1 MTGPSGLHPQARAHL
16 TATATAPGIATLSV
30 SDARLAALGYLDLQR
45 PAPAM
50 AQVQHRFI
58 PGPTA
63 DLPVRIYRPTQDR
76 GPRPVIVVLHGSGWV
91 IGNLDLVDEPARVLA
106 RDTGYVVLAVNYQKA
121 PEHPFPI
128 PLQDC
133 VSTVRWVHSHA
144 SELGVDPNRLA
155 VVGDSAG
162 GNLAAATTA
171 ELAGTDVTIAAQAL
185 LYPVLDQR
193 MAAPSYADFAHGFGL
208 DAADMAWF
216 WNHYV
221 DVGDGADP
229 RVSPLRANNFGHL
242 PPTFVAT
249 ASHDVLR
256 DEAEAYAGLLLD
268 AGVDVIAQRHPGMI
282 HGFWWMD
289 GVLDDSRTLQ
299 KDLASFL
306 VDRLSRSPESKSL

>member
-16 TATATAPGIATLSV
+16 AATATAPGIATLSV

-76 GPRPVIVVLHGSGWV
+76 GPQPVIVVLHGSGWV

-171 ELAGTDVTIAAQAL
+171 ELAGTDVAIAAQAL
-185 LYPVLDQR
+185 LYPALDRR
-193 MAAPSYADFAHGFGL
+193 MAAPSYTDFAHGFGL

-221 DVGDGADP
+221 DVGNGADP

-256 DEAEAYAGLLLD
+256 DEAEAYAGLLRD
-268 AGVDVIAQRHPGMI
+268 ADVDVVAQRYPGMI

-299 KDLASFL
+299 RDLASFL
-306 VDRLSRSPESKSL
+306 VDRLSR

>member
-1 MTGPSGLHPQARAHL
+1 MTEPALHPQARAHL
-16 TATATAPGIATLSV
+16 AAAATAPSIATLSV
-30 SDARLAALGYLDLQR
+30 PDARLAALGYLDLQR

-76 GPRPVIVVLHGSGWV
+76 GPHPVIVVLHGSGWV
-91 IGNLDLVDEPARVLA
+91 IANLDLVDEPARVLA

-121 PEHPFPI
+121 PEHPFPV

-144 SELGVDPNRLA
+144 SELGVDPYRLA

-171 ELAGTDVTIAAQAL
+171 ELAGTDVTVAAQAL
-185 LYPVLDQR
+185 LYPALDRR
-193 MAAPSYADFAHGFGL
+193 MAAPSYTDFGRGFGL
-208 DAADMAWF
+208 DAVDMAWF
-216 WNHYV
+216 WNHY
-221 DVGDGADP
+221 GAGGSDDP
-229 RVSPLRANNFGHL
+229 RISPLRASSFARL

-256 DEAEAYAGLLLD
+256 DEAEAYAGLLRD
-268 AGVDVIAQRHPGMI
+268 AGVDVVAQRYPGMI

-289 GVLDDSRTLQ
+289 AVLDDSRTLQ
-299 KDLASFL
+299 RDLARFL
-306 VDRLSRSPESKSL
+306 VDRLSR

>member
-1 MTGPSGLHPQARAHL
+1 MTESPALHPQARAHL
-16 TATATAPGIATLSV
+16 AAAAAAPGIATLSV
-30 SDARLAALGYLDLQR
+30 PEARLAVLGYLDLQR

-63 DLPVRIYRPTQDR
+63 DLPVRIYRPTQDP
-76 GPRPVIVVLHGSGWV
+76 GPHPVIVVLHGSGWV

-121 PEHPFPI
+121 PEHPFPV

-133 VSTVRWVHSHA
+133 VGTVRWVHAHA
-144 SELGVDPNRLA
+144 SELGVDPTRLA

-171 ELAGTDVTIAAQAL
+171 ELADTEVAVAAQAL
-185 LYPVLDQR
+185 LYPALDRQ
-193 MAAPSYADFAHGFGL
+193 MVTASYTGFAEGFGL
-208 DAADMAWF
+208 DAVDMAWF

-221 DVGDGADP
+221 GAGGSEDP
-229 RVSPLRANNFGHL
+229 RVSPLRANSFAHL

-249 ASHDVLR
+249 AGHDVLR
-256 DEAEAYAGLLLD
+256 DEAETYAGLLRD
-268 AGVDVIAQRHPGMI
+268 AGVDIVAQRYPGMI

-299 KDLASFL
+299 RDLARFL
-306 VDRLSRSPESKSL
+306 VDRLSR

>member
-1 MTGPSGLHPQARAHL
+1 MTGPSGLHPQARTHL
-16 TATATAPGIATLSV
+16 AATATAPGIATLSV

-45 PAPAM
+45 PAPVM

-185 LYPVLDQR
+185 LYPVLDRR

-216 WNHYV
+216 WNHYL

-256 DEAEAYAGLLLD
+256 DEAEAYARLLLD
-268 AGVDVIAQRHPGMI
+268 AGVDVIAQRYPGMI

-299 KDLASFL
+299 RDLASFL
-306 VDRLSRSPESKSL
+306 VDHLSR

>member
-1 MTGPSGLHPQARAHL
+1 MIEASALHPQARAHL
-16 TATATAPGIATLSV
+16 AAAATAPAIATLSV
-30 SDARLAALGYLDLQR
+30 PQARLAALAYLDLQR

-50 AQVQHRFI
+50 AEVEHRFL

-63 DLPVRIYRPTQDR
+63 DLPIRIYRPTR
-76 GPRPVIVVLHGSGWV
+76 SSGPQPVIVVLHGSGWV

-106 RDTGYVVLAVNYQKA
+106 RDTGYVVVAVNYQKA
-121 PEHPFPI
+121 PEHRFPI

-133 VSTVRWVHSHA
+133 LAAVRWVHSHA
-144 SELGVDPNRLA
+144 AELDVDSGRLA

-171 ELAGTDVTIAAQAL
+171 ELAGTDVTIAAQGL
-185 LYPVLDQR
+185 LYPALDSAMR
-193 MAAPSYADFAHGFGL
+193 TPSYTDFDRGFGL

-221 DVGDGADP
+221 DASACTDP
-229 RVSPLRANNFGHL
+229 RVSPVRANGFAHL

-249 ASHDVLR
+249 AGHDVLR
-256 DEAEAYAGLLLD
+256 DEAESYAVLLRD
-268 AGVDVIAQRHPGMI
+268 AGVDVEAKRYPGMI

-289 GVLDDSRTLQ
+289 GVLDDSRELQ
-299 KDLASFL
+299 RDLAAFL
-306 VDRLSRSPESKSL
+306 VARLAR

>member
-1 MTGPSGLHPQARAHL
+1 MTDTPALHPQARAHL
-16 TATATAPGIATLSV
+16 AAATAAPGIAALSV
-30 SDARLAALGYLDLQR
+30 PDARLAALGYLDLQH
-45 PAPAM
+45 PAPEM
-50 AQVQHRFI
+50 AAVEHRFI

-63 DLPVRIYRPTQDR
+63 DLPVRIYRPTAVR
-76 GPRPVIVVLHGSGWV
+76 GPHPVIVVLHGSGWV

-121 PEHPFPI
+121 PEHRFPV

-133 VSTVRWVHSHA
+133 VATVRWVHSHA
-144 SELGVDPNRLA
+144 AALGVDPGRIA

-171 ELAGTDVTIAAQAL
+171 ELSGTDVSVAAQAL
-185 LYPVLDQR
+185 LYPALDR
-193 MAAPSYADFAHGFGL
+193 AMTAPSYGMFARGFGL

-216 WNHYV
+216 WGHYV
-221 DVGDGADP
+221 DAGASAEP
-229 RVSPLRANNFGHL
+229 RVSPLRGTNFAHL

-256 DEAEAYAGLLLD
+256 DEAEAYAQLCRD
-268 AGVDVIAQRHPGMI
+268 AGVDVVSKRYDGMI

-289 GVLDDSRTLQ
+289 GVLHDSRTLQ
-299 KDLASFL
+299 RDLADFL
-306 VDRLSRSPESKSL
+306 VDRLGA